1 MLLLI
6 KLPIKEEAVLGSLRK
21 KKSNKPNYIIYK
33 LYKLYLKPGVFL
45 DNVTPNVD
53 FTEKAV
59 VQCDVIQW
67 QL

>member
-21 KKSNKPNYIIYK
+21 NKSNKPNYIIYK

-53 FTEKAV
+53 FRKKAV